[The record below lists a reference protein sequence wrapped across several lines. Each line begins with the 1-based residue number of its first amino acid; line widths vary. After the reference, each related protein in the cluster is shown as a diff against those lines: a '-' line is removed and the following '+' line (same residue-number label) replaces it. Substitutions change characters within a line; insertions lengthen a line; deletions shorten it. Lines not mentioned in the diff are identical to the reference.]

1 VGGYFIINGNEKLVR
16 LLVNQRRHYIMGMVR
31 SAYGRRGKSY
41 SEFATAIRCVA
52 PDETSMSVRVHYLT
66 TGSARLAF
74 VLRKQEFFVP
84 VSLRRVHCE
93 PPCVS

>member
-1 VGGYFIINGNEKLVR
+1 MGGYFIINGNEKLVR

-52 PDETSMSVRVHYLT
+52 PDETSMSIRVHYLT

-84 VSLRRVHCE
+84 VSLRRVHASHR
-93 PPCVS
+93 V